1 MSTCSSVMSEV
12 SVTWNGEET
21 DLETCVDET
30 FKLAQTHLNGIHCQ
44 IRELAMVPERNED
57 YLTALEM
64 YLEMEGDI
72 NGIAEIFKELKK
84 VAKGVLGPV
93 PKELRTEVAAR
104 KEQWK
109 TQQAAEKQRKKD
121 DIAAKKAEADEKQDC

>member
-21 DLETCVDET
+21 NLETCVDET
-30 FKLAQTHLNGIHCQ
+30 FKMVQQHVNGIHCQ

-57 YLTALEM
+57 YMVALDL
-64 YLEMEGDI
+64 YLDIEKDI
-72 NGIAEIFKELKK
+72 NGIGNLFKELKK
-84 VAKGVLGPV
+84 VSKGVLGPV
-93 PKELRTEVAAR
+93 PKDLKTEVAQR

-109 TQQAAEKQRKKD
+109 AEQAREKEAEKAELALKKLNLEEQ
-121 DIAAKKAEADEKQDC
+121 KE